1 MRPLIIVLVLANLA
15 FAAWALM
22 VDQPPAPPVAR
33 DISHLPRLV
42 LAGEPLPGS
51 APGSAPGAGPPA
63 GGHCVT
69 VGPFS
74 DLVLSA
80 AAAALLTTRGFT
92 PTQRD
97 EPGPDLVSYWVYLDN
112 VPSEA
117 AANRLL
123 LMLRAIGLTD
133 VHAMPVTTPGE
144 ARRVSVGLFSER
156 DGAERRAR
164 AVKAGLGVTP
174 VIIEQHSSQA
184 NYWVDITLTA
194 PGQSVS
200 TAGLLPPAV
209 KGGHLEVRDCPP
221 PAGSGPAAGSAPAG
235 APPQ

>member
-1 MRPLIIVLVLANLA
+1 MRPLIIILVLANLG

-22 VDQPPAPPVAR
+22 VDRPPAPPVAR
-33 DISHLPRLV
+33 DISHLPGLV
-42 LAGEPLPGS
+42 LASDPLPGS
-51 APGSAPGAGPPA
+51 GPGADA
-63 GGHCVT
+63 GTGTVPRGHCVT

-80 AAAALLTTRGFT
+80 AASALLQTRGFT

-97 EPGPDLVSYWVYLDN
+97 EPGQDLVSYWVYLDN

-133 VHAMPVTTPGE
+133 VHAMPVTTAGE
-144 ARRVSVGLFSER
+144 ARRVSVGLFTEKE
-156 DGAERRAR
+156 GADRRAR
-164 AVKAGLGVTP
+164 AVKAGLDVTP
-174 VIIEQHSSQA
+174 KVIEQHNSQA
-184 NYWVDITLTA
+184 SYWVDITLTS

-200 TAGLLPPAV
+200 TEGLLPTGI
-209 KGGHLEVRDCPP
+209 KGGHLEIRDCPTP
-221 PAGSGPAAGSAPAG
+221 G
-235 APPQ
+235 APPK